1 MNSINEEQFFAQYP
15 RYKNLDE
22 LKKADIL
29 IMPLY
34 KGRSFAGDQRAFCS
48 LAFGSKLNCLYYSGE
63 INNIFFYPEPTDS
76 PRDLI
81 INFGTVVITSLAG
94 LNEIYTFFKKRTEGH
109 RFRVKHVIVIKGH
122 YSEVDEFQGSVD
134 EYTAVYQEMRSAFEK

>member
-1 MNSINEEQFFAQYP
+1 MNSINEEQFFAHYP

-34 KGRSFAGDQRAFCS
+34 KGKSFTGDQRAFCS

-63 INNIFFYPEPTDS
+63 INNIFFYSEPTA
-76 PRDLI
+76 PPHDLI

-94 LNEIYTFFKKRTEGH
+94 LIEIYTFFKNRTEGH
-109 RFRVKHVIVIKGH
+109 RFRVKHVIVINGI
-122 YSEVDEFQGSVD
+122 YYEVEQFQGSID
-134 EYTAVYQEMRSAFEK
+134 DYTIVYQEMKSVFEK